1 MIRRPPRSTLFPY
14 TTLFRSP
21 LLGVVRDR
29 WLPSNPRLSPP
40 AMPVPIAEQPRRG
53 LRVAV
58 GALVVAGLAVGGWGL
73 LARARGAAAR
83 PRHPPAPP
91 PPAPA
96 PSTPPPTPP
105 HPPPPPPPPP

>member
-58 GALVVAGLAVGGWGL
+58 GALVVAGLAVGGGGVIP
-73 LARARGAAAR
+73 RGRGGAGG
-83 PRHPPAPP
+83 PRHPPAPRP
-91 PPAPA
+91 PV
-96 PSTPPPTPP
+96 
-105 HPPPPPPPPP
+105 PPPPPPPPNPPHPPP

>member
-58 GALVVAGLAVGGWGL
+58 GALVVAGLAGGGGGL
-73 LARARGAAAR
+73 FARAGGAAGGS
-83 PRHPPAPP
+83 RHPPRPP

-96 PSTPPPTPP
+96 PPAPPPTPH
-105 HPPPPPPPPP
+105 HPP